1 MTSVALFNAAAS
13 CTVAKPCDTVPVGS
27 LVERFGAGHL
37 TSGSGIAVDAASGD
51 VYVDDSA
58 VDKVDV
64 FIPEPPA
71 KPAISGVSASN
82 VTDESADLS
91 AQVDPLGGLTT
102 YYFRYGTGDCA
113 TDPASCVELPEPPGS
128 IAAGFGAQSVSVRLE
143 KLQPGTTYHYS
154 VVAVNGLGTTES
166 PDRTFTMQ
174 PARGEF
180 ELPDGRAWELVS
192 PPDKGAA
199 TIESITRE
207 GGVIQASED
216 GGAIT
221 YVANAPVGEAEGN
234 PARGLTQVLST
245 RRPEGWVSQDIA
257 TPHDAVTGV
266 VPGEYAEYR
275 FFSPELSLGLVEQ
288 TGNDETPLSPPVLPG
303 EAQEKTVYVRDDSTG
318 GYSPLVTAAN
328 VPPGTTFGEQVSF
341 VGATPD
347 LSHVVLSSGVALK
360 SAPIALNDSLY
371 EWAGGELQLVSKLP
385 KAGEPAP
392 SPSLG
397 ADDADVRHAISND
410 GSRIFWSAEGH
421 LYMYMRDMPKE
432 ETVQLDANQGG
443 PPPYREPHEA
453 QFQLASSEGSRVFF
467 TDAERLTEHSTAKP
481 EYPPAPDLYECEIIE
496 VAGKLAC
503 HLTDLTE
510 DHNTGE
516 SAEVQGVLPG
526 AAEDGSYVYF
536 VAKGVLTNVE
546 NGEREKAEPGADN
559 LYVRHYNGTAWEE
572 PRFIAT
578 LERR

>member
-1 MTSVALFNAAAS
+1 
-13 CTVAKPCDTVPVGS
+13 
-27 LVERFGAGHL
+27 
-37 TSGSGIAVDAASGD
+37 
-51 VYVDDSA
+51 
-58 VDKVDV
+58 
-64 FIPEPPA
+64 
-71 KPAISGVSASN
+71 
-82 VTDESADLS
+82 
-91 AQVDPLGGLTT
+91 
-102 YYFRYGTGDCA
+102 
-113 TDPASCVELPEPPGS
+113 
-128 IAAGFGAQSVSVRLE
+128 
-143 KLQPGTTYHYS
+143 
-154 VVAVNGLGTTES
+154 
-166 PDRTFTMQ
+166 MQ

-221 YVANAPVGEAEGN
+221 YVANAPVGEAGQPGAGADPGPLDTPPRRVGLAGHRDASRRGN
-234 PARGLTQVLST
+234 RCGAWGIC
-245 RRPEGWVSQDIA
+245 GI
-257 TPHDAVTGV
+257 
-266 VPGEYAEYR
+266 R

-421 LYMYMRDMPKE
+421 LYMYMRDMPKGRNGPTRCQPGRAP
-432 ETVQLDANQGG
+432 TV
-443 PPPYREPHEA
+443 PEP
-453 QFQLASSEGSRVFF
+453 QKRSSSWPAVEGSRVFF

-516 SAEVQGVLPG
+516 SAEVQGVLTRRRRRWLVRLLRRQGCPDQRRKRRKG
-526 AAEDGSYVYF
+526 KSRTGRRQPLCPALQRHGVGRTAIHRHSLEAKITPIGRVELVAAWIS
-536 VAKGVLTNVE
+536 
-546 NGEREKAEPGADN
+546 PM
-559 LYVRHYNGTAWEE
+559 
-572 PRFIAT
+572 
-578 LERR
+578 